1 MYFHSLS
8 DDNNPFFK
16 KKKKMKLRKEHAHWQ
31 RVCEANISETIVAS
45 PEGLEPER
53 LRSQGRTTLGTRAP
67 VSGLSCQPAQFLS
80 EAANP

>member
-1 MYFHSLS
+1 MVTIPF
-8 DDNNPFFK
+8 FFK
-16 KKKKMKLRKEHAHWQ
+16 KKKAQLRKEHAHWQ
-31 RVCEANISETIVAS
+31 RVCEANIREITVAN

-53 LRSQGRTTLGTRAP
+53 LRSQGRATLGTRAP